1 LGLRLLFSIIA
12 LRAIYLIPL
21 KILLVPVFLEPAL
34 NLP

>member
-1 LGLRLLFSIIA
+1 

-34 NLP
+34 ILP